1 MSKLYRDILY
11 LIIEELQYDRK
22 SLVSCL
28 TINKIWCEIIIPI
41 LWKNAWEDLAFD
53 KENLL
58 LNTIISHLSDEERNN
73 LSQYSKISYKKP
85 LFNYISFCKHLNL
98 EIIENIILSHG
109 QGQYNEIKNYI
120 LNLFIN
126 KNAEYTHLY
135 MTNYYYEYHLIPEA
149 EQCFSKIKFLRC
161 DSRVKENS
169 LAILTKMCKSIEDFE
184 LIIYKYENN
193 FGIPKLIENQENLIN
208 VSFLHKYSPY
218 DGLFRAFLE
227 NSLIKHAN
235 TIQYFNICGQLETQI
250 LTSFVNLKD
259 LVLMGDW
266 ERWIFIE
273 NLSLPSLQS
282 LYTRDINTES
292 LKGLIENS
300 GGKLNELNISYSVIF
315 PDAISTKEIIQ
326 VICQNCPN
334 LTHLEFYYKNCNVLD
349 LEKLLIK
356 CQYLKILG
364 IYYIVEDE
372 FMNWDNLFNILV
384 TSSPLSLHKLKI
396 IYPVNQPELKSL
408 KLFFD
413 NWEGRKP
420 ISLII
425 SIKGDFI
432 RKKQLND
439 LIGNYKSK
447 GVVKDFI
454 HYSYEYDDLIES
466 KAKEIVKDLKTKAAN
481 IFYGFKN
488 LFN

>member
-1 MSKLYRDILY
+1 
-11 LIIEELQYDRK
+11 
-22 SLVSCL
+22 
-28 TINKIWCEIIIPI
+28 
-41 LWKNAWEDLAFD
+41 
-53 KENLL
+53 
-58 LNTIISHLSDEERNN
+58 
-73 LSQYSKISYKKP
+73 
-85 LFNYISFCKHLNL
+85 
-98 EIIENIILSHG
+98 
-109 QGQYNEIKNYI
+109 
-120 LNLFIN
+120 
-126 KNAEYTHLY
+126 
-135 MTNYYYEYHLIPEA
+135 
-149 EQCFSKIKFLRC
+149 
-161 DSRVKENS
+161 
-169 LAILTKMCKSIEDFE
+169 MCKSIEDLE

-208 VSFLHKYSPY
+208 VNFLHKYSSC

-315 PDAISTKEIIQ
+315 PDAISTEEIIQ

-334 LTHLEFYYKNCNVLD
+334 LTHLVFYYKN
-349 LEKLLIK
+349 
-356 CQYLKILG
+356 
-364 IYYIVEDE
+364 
-372 FMNWDNLFNILV
+372 F

-481 IFYGFKN
+481 IFYGFEN